1 MNFHVFM
8 WKSRKKLESHAR
20 VDFTGGCKSIVFHKV
35 LGAVS
40 PPWGGILL
48 NYQILWKCVEFHHI
62 SWKWCDF
69 TPFSAPWGG
78 NGARAAPGQKHQ
90 RNLCFSYAFL
100 GVPGT
105 QKLVSG
111 WISTKKQFRVLFLVK
126 ITKMGGIPRN
136 STIFTHFPTSGRSPR
151 PGLPERH
158 GIYMYYK
165 GSGKVRRG
173 QEEMLIL
180 HVLPWFHIISLKIMI
195 LHEFLGFLVI
205 FMILHE
211 NHENWDPPAPGRRN
225 SMYYCTISHDMGSS
239 FRWIPIIFMFF
250 HEIH

>member
-1 MNFHVFM
+1 M
-8 WKSRKKLESHAR
+8 
-20 VDFTGGCKSIVFHKV
+20 
-35 LGAVS
+35 
-40 PPWGGILL
+40 
-48 NYQILWKCVEFHHI
+48 EFHHI
-62 SWKWCDF
+62 SWKWGDF
-69 TPFSAPWGG
+69 TPFSAPWGE

-111 WISTKKQFRVLFLVK
+111 WISTKKQFRVLFFSENHQNWWNSAEFHHFHSFSSFWAFPAARA
-126 ITKMGGIPRN
+126 PRKAWN
-136 STIFTHFPTSGRSPR
+136 
-151 PGLPERH
+151 
-158 GIYMYYK
+158 
-165 GSGKVRRG
+165 
-173 QEEMLIL
+173 L
-180 HVLPWFHIISLKIMI
+180 HVLSRFWQGPPGTGGNADFICFTMISHNFTKIMI

-239 FRWIPIIFMFF
+239 FRWIPTIFMFF